1 MNLLKDLP
9 WLLAIMITAL
19 LVLGG
24 IGYFSILQSINGH
37 PHSSRWMPGRWFL
50 FGLAGLAFIAYVAL
64 FVVSLLI
71 I

>member
-9 WLLAIMITAL
+9 WLIAIMITAL

-24 IGYFSILQSINGH
+24 IGYLSILQSINGH

-50 FGLAGLAFIAYVAL
+50 VGLAGLAFIAFVAL
-64 FVVSLLI
+64 FVVSLLNI
-71 I
+71 